1 MAHKWS
7 PISDYEVE
15 PGELADPELGALSAV
30 WKEQKSGL
38 EGLEQFTERLKRE
51 WAIETGLIERLYD
64 LDRGVTELLIERGI
78 DAALIPHRAG
88 LGDEKVAMIGDQKSA
103 IESIFAFVKGDR
115 LLSSSYVKELHALF
129 TRNQDFA
136 EGRDQF
142 GRRTQIPLRKGDYKS
157 QPNNPTRDDGTVHEY
172 CPPEHVGAEMD
183 RLMELHR
190 KHLSTPPEVEAAW
203 LHHRFAQIHPFQDGN
218 GRVARALA
226 TLVFIQADWLPLVV
240 RDAKRGD
247 YIQALEVADSGDLRP
262 LVSFFSALQK
272 REFLNA
278 ISLARE
284 VEREAR
290 VDLRIRGIGR
300 KLAHRRKELAR
311 EWNDAVAS
319 ARKLHDLADERM
331 LEIRGELETALSD
344 SPEFEFFVH
353 SEDDQGDRS
362 HWFRRQV
369 ISTAKELD
377 YFANTDQHR
386 AWVRLGINDAAKK
399 GTPANVLISFHSIGH
414 EFRGVLAC
422 SATWFERLQGDDDR
436 LESTGERPL
445 CADVFRINYKEK
457 VSDIEPRFRK
467 WLDEAIERGL
477 ARWQSTL

>member
-1 MAHKWS
+1 MVHQWN
-7 PISDYEVE
+7 PISDYEVD
-15 PGELADPELGALSAV
+15 PKELADPELGALSAV
-30 WKEQKSGL
+30 WSEQKSGL
-38 EGLEQFTERLKRE
+38 EGLDQFTERLKRE

-88 LGDEKVAMIGDQKSA
+88 LGEEKVAMLGDQKNA
-103 IESIFAFVKGDR
+103 IESLFAFVKGDR

-129 TRNQDFA
+129 TRNQAFA

-142 GRRTQIPLRKGDYKS
+142 GRRTQIALQKGAYKNR
-157 QPNNPTRDDGTVHEY
+157 PNNPTRDDGTIHEY
-172 CPPEHVGAEMD
+172 CPPEHVAAEMD
-183 RLMELHR
+183 RLLELHR
-190 KHLSTPPEVEAAW
+190 NHKDTPPEVEAAW

-226 TLVFIQADWLPLVV
+226 TLVFIQAGWLPLVV

-247 YIQALEVADSGDLRP
+247 YINALEEADNGNLGP
-262 LVSFFSALQK
+262 LVDFFSALQK

-319 ARKLHDLADERM
+319 ARKLLELADERI
-331 LEIRGELETALSD
+331 LEVRAELEEELSA

-377 YFANTDQHR
+377 YFANMDQHR
-386 AWVRLGINDAAKK
+386 AWVRLGINEAAKK

-414 EFRGVLAC
+414 DFRGVLAC

-436 LESTGERPL
+436 LESTGEQRL
-445 CADVFRINYKEK
+445 CADVFRINYKEQ

-477 ARWQSTL
+477 AKWQSTL

>member
-1 MAHKWS
+1 MAYQWR
-7 PISDYEVE
+7 PINDYEVD
-15 PGELADPELGALSAV
+15 PKQLADPELAALSAV
-30 WKEQKSGL
+30 WGEQKSGL

-64 LDRGVTELLIERGI
+64 LDRGVTELLIEQGI

-88 LGDEKVAMIGDQKSA
+88 LGEEKVAMIGDQKNA
-103 IESIFAFVKGDR
+103 IESLFAFVKGDR
-115 LLSSSYVKELHALF
+115 LLSSSYVKELNALF
-129 TRNQDFA
+129 TRNQEFA

-142 GRRTQIPLRKGDYKS
+142 GRRTQIALRKGDYKS
-157 QPNNPTRDDGTVHEY
+157 RPNNPTRDDGTVHQY
-172 CPPEHVGAEMD
+172 CPPEHVAAEMD
-183 RLMELHR
+183 RLLELHR
-190 KHLSTPPEVEAAW
+190 NHKSTPPEVEAAW

-226 TLVFIQADWLPLVV
+226 TLVFIQAGWLPLVV
-240 RDAKRGD
+240 RDAKRAD
-247 YIQALEVADSGDLRP
+247 YIRALEEADNGNLRL
-262 LVSFFSALQK
+262 LVDFFSALQK
-272 REFLNA
+272 KEFLNA

-284 VEREAR
+284 VEKEAR

-300 KLAHRRKELAR
+300 RLAYRRKELAR
-311 EWNDAVAS
+311 EWDDAVSS
-319 ARKLHDLADERM
+319 ARKLHQLAEDRM
-331 LEIRGELETALSD
+331 LEVRKELESTLSA

-369 ISTAKELD
+369 ILTAKELD

-386 AWVRLGINDAAKK
+386 SWVRLGINDAAKK

-422 SATWFERLQGDDDR
+422 SATWFQRVQDDDDR

-457 VSDIEPRFRK
+457 TADIEPRFRK

-477 ARWQSTL
+477 ALWESTL

>member
-1 MAHKWS
+1 MANQWS
-7 PISDYEVE
+7 PISDYEID
-15 PGELADPELGALSAV
+15 PKELEDPELAALSAV
-30 WKEQKSGL
+30 WTEQKSGL

-78 DAALIPHRAG
+78 DAALIPHRSG
-88 LGDEKVAMIGDQKSA
+88 LGEEKVAMIGDQQNA
-103 IESIFAFVKGDR
+103 IESLFAFVKGQR
-115 LLSSSYVKELHALF
+115 PLSTSYIKELHALF
-129 TRNQDFA
+129 TRHQEFA

-142 GRRTQIPLRKGDYKS
+142 GRRTQISLRKGDYKS
-157 QPNNPTRDDGTVHEY
+157 RPNNPTRDDGTVHEY
-172 CPPEHVGAEMD
+172 CPPEHVAAEMD
-183 RLMELHR
+183 SLLDLHR
-190 KHLSTPPEVEAAW
+190 KHGQTAPEVEAAW

-226 TLVFIQADWLPLVV
+226 TLVFIQAGWLPLVV
-240 RDAKRGD
+240 RDAKRAD
-247 YIQALEVADSGDLRP
+247 YIGALEDADNGDLRQ
-262 LVSFFSALQK
+262 LVDFFSALQK
-272 REFLNA
+272 KEFLIA

-284 VEREAR
+284 VEKEAR

-300 KLAHRRKELAR
+300 RLAHRQKELAR
-311 EWNDAVAS
+311 EWDDAVSS
-319 ARKLHDLADERM
+319 ARKLHQLADDRM
-331 LEIRGELETALSD
+331 LEVRKELESTLSA

-353 SEDDQGDRS
+353 SEDDQGDRN

-369 ISTAKELD
+369 ISTANELD

-386 AWVRLGINDAAKK
+386 SWVRLGINDAAKK

-422 SATWFERLQGDDDR
+422 SATWFQRVQDDDDR

-457 VSDIEPRFRK
+457 TADIEPRFRK

-477 ARWQSTL
+477 ALWESTL

>member
-1 MAHKWS
+1 VHQWK
-7 PISDYEVE
+7 PISDYEVD
-15 PGELADPELGALSAV
+15 PKELADPELGALSAV
-30 WKEQKSGL
+30 WSEQKSGL
-38 EGLEQFTERLKRE
+38 EGLDQFTERLKRE

-88 LGDEKVAMIGDQKSA
+88 LGEEKVAMLGDQKNA
-103 IESIFAFVKGDR
+103 IESLFAFVKGDR

-129 TRNQDFA
+129 TRNQAFA

-142 GRRTQIPLRKGDYKS
+142 GRRTQIALQKGAYKYR
-157 QPNNPTRDDGTVHEY
+157 PNNPTRDDGTIHEY
-172 CPPEHVGAEMD
+172 CPPEHVAAEMD
-183 RLMELHR
+183 RLLELHR
-190 KHLSTPPEVEAAW
+190 NHKDTPPEVEAAW

-226 TLVFIQADWLPLVV
+226 TLVFIQAGWLPLVV

-247 YIQALEVADSGDLRP
+247 YIHGLEAADNGNLGP
-262 LVSFFSALQK
+262 LVDFFSALQK
-272 REFLNA
+272 KEFLNA

-311 EWNDAVAS
+311 EWDDAVAS
-319 ARKLHDLADERM
+319 ARKLLELADERM
-331 LEIRGELETALSD
+331 EEVRAELEEELAA

-386 AWVRLGINDAAKK
+386 AWVRLGINETAKK

-414 EFRGVLAC
+414 DFRGVLAC

-445 CADVFRINYKEK
+445 CADVFRINYKEQ

-477 ARWQSTL
+477 AKWQSTL